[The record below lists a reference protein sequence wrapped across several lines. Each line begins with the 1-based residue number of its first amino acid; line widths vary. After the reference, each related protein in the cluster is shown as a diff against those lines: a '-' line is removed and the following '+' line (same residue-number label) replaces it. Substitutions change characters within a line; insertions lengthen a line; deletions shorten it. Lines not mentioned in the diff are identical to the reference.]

1 MATATQDATAAMKT
15 TPPMFMPLTL
25 RGMTLTNRVAM
36 SPMCMYSATDGVVT
50 DFHVVHL
57 GSRAVGGAA
66 MVMTEMTGVSPEGR
80 ISRGCAGIWS
90 DAHIAPWKRVVDF
103 IHAHSTSKIALQLGH
118 AGRKGSQHLPWE
130 GRDAALPPGEAWQ
143 LVAPSAIAFSSKDA
157 VPKAMDEADIA
168 KLIRDFVAAT
178 KRAERAGF
186 DMVEL
191 HFGHGYLLS
200 SFISPLTNKRN
211 DGYGGSLEGRMRLP
225 LEIFHAVRKVWPE
238 RKPISARISAVDW
251 VEGGNT
257 ADDAVEIGRMF
268 KAAGLDILDVSS
280 GNVTPGGRPTAGGLF
295 QTPFAE
301 RIRRE
306 TGIPTMTVGNIRS
319 ADEINAI
326 VADGRADLALLAKG
340 YLYDPYFVRHAAYSL
355 GYDLPWPNQYARVA
369 PFKPA

>member
-1 MATATQDATAAMKT
+1 MATAMQDAKAAA
-15 TPPMFMPLTL
+15 TPPMFTPLTL
-25 RGMTLTNRVAM
+25 RDMTLSNRVAM
-36 SPMCMYSATDGVVT
+36 SPMCMYSAADGLAS

-66 MVMTEMTGVSPEGR
+66 MVMTEMTAVSPEGR
-80 ISRGCAGIWS
+80 ISKGCTGIWS
-90 DAHIAPWKRVVDF
+90 DAHVGPWTRVVDF
-103 IHAHSTSKIALQLGH
+103 VHRHTTSKIALQLGH

-130 GRDAALPPGEAWQ
+130 GRTEPLPPGEAWP
-143 LVAPSAIAFSSKDA
+143 LVAPSAIPFSPKDP

-168 KLIRDFVAAT
+168 KVIGDFVEGA

-200 SFISPLTNKRN
+200 SFISPLGNRRN

-225 LEIFHAVRKVWPE
+225 LEIFRAVREIWPE

-251 VEGGNT
+251 VDGGNT
-257 ADDAVEIGRMF
+257 AEDAVEIGRMF
-268 KAAGLDILDVSS
+268 REAGLDILDVST
-280 GNVTPGGRPTAGGLF
+280 GNVTPGGRPTADGLF

-326 VADGRADLALLAKG
+326 VAGGRADLALLAKG
-340 YLYDPYFVRHAAYSL
+340 YLYDPYFVRHAAHAL